1 MRMIRTYDTHVY
13 DFLGKV
19 RKIFGGIDLSC
30 MHHSFQVIPPAGAGD
45 QATEVHE
52 QFYAAFDELRPTYED
67 FLRDEIM
74 PLFNEDLCAQA
85 VPTFRVSGPGGTAV
99 SEFHRDSDFH
109 HQVGTV
115 NFWVP
120 MTPAFDTNTVWVE
133 SAPDR
138 GDYQPAEV
146 NPGEYLQF
154 DALSLRHGNMPNTT
168 GVCRVSFDFR
178 VVPRS
183 RFVSTGL
190 KTVSSSTDL
199 ELGAYYTLV
208 PYRP

>member
-85 VPTFRVSGPGGTAV
+85 VPTFRVSGPGAPRSASSTATRT
-99 SEFHRDSDFH
+99 STTR
-109 HQVGTV
+109 
-115 NFWVP
+115 
-120 MTPAFDTNTVWVE
+120 
-133 SAPDR
+133 SAPSTS
-138 GDYQPAEV
+138 G
-146 NPGEYLQF
+146 
-154 DALSLRHGNMPNTT
+154 
-168 GVCRVSFDFR
+168 CR
-178 VVPRS
+178 
-183 RFVSTGL
+183 
-190 KTVSSSTDL
+190 
-199 ELGAYYTLV
+199 
-208 PYRP
+208 